1 MFLGSSEG
9 CLHARWKRNEV
20 MGTQDIIDFF
30 FWFKKEPTAR
40 FIVLVSCI
48 IGTLFGFYYY
58 LGQFEITPVYLW
70 FFVPDSPFFTLTYV
84 IVLLFYSFGMRSNTF
99 DVFAFIGL
107 NKVAIWTIFVLFF
120 NYEHY
125 FSPETRNFRFVIL
138 LLHVG
143 MILVALT
150 LLKEMGKLKPGGY
163 LLIFGFFVV
172 SDVFDYAA
180 GTHPIIPAGSIE
192 VVMQVTFALTIM
204 TSTLTFYYLEKARR
218 NLVQ

>member
-1 MFLGSSEG
+1 M
-9 CLHARWKRNEV
+9 RTR
-20 MGTQDIIDFF
+20 DIIDFF
-30 FWFKKEPTAR
+30 FWFKKKPAPR
-40 FIVLVSCI
+40 IFVLISCI

-70 FFVPDSPFFTLTYV
+70 FFVPDSPFFTFMYV
-84 IVLLFYSFGMRSNTF
+84 IVLLFYSFGMRSSTF
-99 DVFAFIGL
+99 DAFTFIGL
-107 NKVAIWTIFVLFF
+107 NKVGIWTIFVLLW
-120 NYEHY
+120 NYDYY
-125 FSPETRNFRFVIL
+125 FSPETMDFRFVIL

-150 LLKEMGKLKPGGY
+150 LLKEMEKLKPVGY

-192 VVMQVTFALTIM
+192 VVMRVTFALTIM